1 MSTIGDNI
9 KRIRKSKKMTQAQLA
24 EKTEISVMSVR
35 RFETGARVPKLDMV
49 DKIAVALDVS
59 PADLLGWD
67 WIDDLQEMRENA
79 PKIINSDEYENF
91 EQFIMSKGYSL
102 SLKDKKLWVYHDIF
116 DDSGNYKKSDK
127 GPALMTEQELDML
140 VGAFKL
146 TTEGIFNLLDDILD
160 RGNNQAEQAENK
172 GE

>member
-1 MSTIGDNI
+1 MTVGERI
-9 KRIRKSKKMTQAQLA
+9 KEARKKANLTQAKLSELTGIA
-24 EKTEISVMSVR
+24 APTIR
-35 RFETGARVPKLDMV
+35 RYEAGKLNPKLATI

-67 WIDDLQEMRENA
+67 WIDELQEMRENA

-172 GE
+172 E